1 MRERACI
8 GNDLLPLTPLYTDSI
23 YVAMRYTLV
32 FETDTL
38 PFFIG
43 EFKTLDEA
51 YGAAQGLVEYFRNK
65 GYPTL
70 NQFRIRQKT

>member
-1 MRERACI
+1 
-8 GNDLLPLTPLYTDSI
+8 
-23 YVAMRYTLV
+23 MRYTLV